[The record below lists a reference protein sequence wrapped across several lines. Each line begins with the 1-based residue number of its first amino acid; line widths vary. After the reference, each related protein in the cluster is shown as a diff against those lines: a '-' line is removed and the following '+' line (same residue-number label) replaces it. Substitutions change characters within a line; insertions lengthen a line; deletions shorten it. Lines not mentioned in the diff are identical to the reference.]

1 MTLILILAALALVLA
16 LVEIFIVPGFGLAGI
31 GAALCAV
38 ADVALIYADYGLG
51 WASAALLV
59 AVLVLVLA
67 LLWLARSKAV
77 DKVALHSSIDST
89 NATAEQ
95 LSVKVGDEGKALTRL
110 ALVGNAL
117 IDGKVVEVKSA
128 GTFID
133 PETRVR
139 VVRVSEAN
147 ITVEP
152 AG

>member
-1 MTLILILAALALVLA
+1 MTLILVLASLALVLA

-31 GAALCAV
+31 GAILCTV
-38 ADVALIYADYGLG
+38 ADIALIYAEYGLG
-51 WASAALLV
+51 WAATALLAAV
-59 AVLVLVLA
+59 AILGLA
-67 LLWLARSKAV
+67 LLWLTRSKAV
-77 DKVALHSSIDST
+77 DKMALHSTIDST

-117 IDGKVVEVKSA
+117 IAGKVVEVKSA
-128 GTFID
+128 GAFID

-152 AG
+152 A

>member
-1 MTLILILAALALVLA
+1 MCAEYGVGRAA
-16 LVEIFIVPGFGLAGI
+16 
-31 GAALCAV
+31 AARVAAV
-38 ADVALIYADYGLG
+38 AILG
-51 WASAALLV
+51 V
-59 AVLVLVLA
+59 A

-77 DKVALHSSIDST
+77 DKMALHSTIDST

-117 IDGKVVEVKSA
+117 IAGKVVEVKSA
-128 GTFID
+128 GAFID

-152 AG
+152 A

>member
-1 MTLILILAALALVLA
+1 MTLILVLASLALVLA

-31 GAALCAV
+31 GAILCTV
-38 ADVALIYADYGLG
+38 ADIALGYAECGLG
-51 WASAALLV
+51 RPPAPPVAATAILG
-59 AVLVLVLA
+59 LA

-77 DKVALHSSIDST
+77 DKMALHSTIDST

-117 IDGKVVEVKSA
+117 IAGKVVEVKSA
-128 GTFID
+128 GAFID

-152 AG
+152 A